1 MSFVA
6 LLTGA
11 ACGLTTMDNLS
22 LTKLTCLEFKIL
34 CIQHVAFGA

>member
-11 ACGLTTMDNLS
+11 TCGLTTMDNLL

-34 CIQHVAFGA
+34 